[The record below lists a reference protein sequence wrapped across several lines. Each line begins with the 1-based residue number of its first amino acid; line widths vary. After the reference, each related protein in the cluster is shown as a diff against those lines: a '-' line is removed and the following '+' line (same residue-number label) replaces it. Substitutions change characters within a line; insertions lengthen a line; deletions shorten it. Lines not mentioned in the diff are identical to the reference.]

1 MAFQQFPQ
9 KGGIPSGNTA
19 GRPSGPVIGD
29 TYYNGQ
35 LGLLEIYD
43 GTNWVPA
50 SSPAAIPTISVTD
63 VGTSRPY
70 TSGAIAFTFTPG
82 TNGGSPYGYTA
93 IGTIASSSYTAT
105 TTSTTVSVA
114 VGIAGSYSATGTA
127 YNGFGTSPS
136 NPALSVTVTT
146 VPDAPTSVTVPS
158 ATTSA
163 VTVSW
168 TAPSATGGKT
178 ITEYTVTPYIGATA
192 QTTTTTSST
201 SVSVSGLTQGQTYTF
216 KVKASN
222 ANGYGLDSTASSAFI
237 VPFAAEVL
245 VVAGGGCGGSIIG
258 GGGGAGGVRY
268 TTSYDINSG
277 SSLTVTVGA
286 GSAIRNSSTYKGSP
300 SQFGTL
306 SATGGG
312 SGQTSVDGADVNGAP
327 GGSGGGAPWRDNA
340 TTRVGGAGNQGGY
353 SPVEGYKGGDN
364 LLTTSSATNVSGG
377 GGGASAAGQDS
388 QSGSQAGAGGAG
400 VAYSITGSSVTYAG
414 GGGGGA
420 RANSGA
426 ALGAGGAG
434 GGGGSADGAPN
445 TGGGGS
451 GSAYTSN
458 SNGWAGGSGI
468 VILAYPSSYP
478 ALTSIGAGLTYT
490 VSTSSRSGYR
500 VYTFTQ
506 GTGTVTA

>member
-1 MAFQQFPQ
+1 MAFQQYPQ

-19 GRPSGPVIGD
+19 GRPSNPVIGD

-43 GTNWVPA
+43 GTNWVPS

-70 TSGAIAFTFTPG
+70 TSGAIAYTFTAG
-82 TNGGSPYGYTA
+82 TNGGSPYGYTGIA
-93 IGTIASSSYTAT
+93 TISSSSYSGT
-105 TTSTTVSVA
+105 TTSTTLTLA
-114 VGIAGSYSATGTA
+114 VGAPGLYSATGTA

-136 NPALSVTVTT
+136 NPALSITVTT

-163 VTVSW
+163 ITVSW
-168 TAPSATGGKT
+168 TAPATGGKA
-178 ITEYTVTPYIGATA
+178 ITQYTVTPYIGATA

-201 SVSVSGLTQGQTYTF
+201 SVGVTGLTAGQTYTF
-216 KVKASN
+216 KVKAT
-222 ANGYGLDSTASSAFI
+222 NGNGTGLDSTASTSVT

-245 VVAGGGCGGSIIG
+245 VVAGGGNGGSIIG

-268 TTSYDINSG
+268 TTSYDLSIG

-286 GSAIRNSSTYKGSP
+286 GSAVKNSTTFKGGP
-300 SQFGTL
+300 SQFGVL

-312 SGQTSVDGADVNGAP
+312 SGGTQVDTADRDGAP
-327 GGSGGGAPWRDNA
+327 GGSGGGAPWRDAA
-340 TTRVGGAGNQGGY
+340 TTKVGGAGNQGGY

-364 LLTTSSATNVSGG
+364 TLATTAATNVSGG
-377 GGGASAAGQDS
+377 GGGASAAGENAVS
-388 QSGSQAGAGGAG
+388 TSQAGAGGAG

-420 RANSGA
+420 RTNGGASLGA
-426 ALGAGGAG
+426 AGAG
-434 GGGGSADGAPN
+434 GGGSGANGTAN
-445 TGGGGS
+445 TGGGGG
-451 GSAYTSN
+451 GSSYTAN
-458 SNGWAGGSGI
+458 SDGWAGGSGI
-468 VILAYPSSYP
+468 VVLAYPDSYP
-478 ALTSIGAGLTYT
+478 AITSIGAGLTYT
-490 VSTSSRSGYR
+490 VSTAARSGYR
-500 VYTFTQ
+500 VYTFTA
-506 GTGTVTA
+506 GTGTVTV